1 MKRISIAER
10 PGWRERAEELGFGF
24 HTMYGEPYWDESRA
38 YVFTLK
44 QIEKDLE
51 GASTELNAMCLEAVD
66 YAVGNEQ
73 WLTKLAIPKIYW
85 DWIRSSWR
93 ADDPSLYGRFDLAYD
108 GVGPA
113 KMLEFNADTPTALYE
128 TGFFQ
133 WNWLEDQKARGL
145 VRGDADQFNSVQDK
159 LIARL
164 AKIFEPG
171 CHLHV
176 ACCKDTDE
184 DRATVRYIED
194 CAIQAGLKNHFVH
207 VEDIGI
213 GESGGFADLD
223 GFVIDNLFKLYPFE
237 DLFREAFGPSL
248 VKADMTLLEPPWKAI
263 LSNKGLLPLLW
274 YLYPGHPYLLPSY
287 FDGEADAD
295 WLNGSY
301 VRKPI
306 FSREG
311 ANVEVHVPG
320 MTPMISDGPYGQE
333 GWIVQAFHPVPKFDE
348 DYTVI
353 GSWIIGEE
361 AAGIGIREDRSL
373 ITKDLS
379 RFVPHII
386 ED

>member
-1 MKRISIAER
+1 M
-10 PGWRERAEELGFGF
+10 AEELGFGF
-24 HTMYGEPYWDESRA
+24 HTMYGEPYWDETRT
-38 YVFTLK
+38 YVFTLA

-51 GASTELNAMCLEAVD
+51 GASTELYAMCLDAVE
-66 YAVGNEQ
+66 YAVSKEQ
-73 WLTKLAIPKIYW
+73 WLTKLAIPEIYW
-85 DWIRSSWR
+85 DWIGSSWR
-93 ADDPSLYGRFDLAYD
+93 AGDPSLYGRFDLAYD

-145 VRGDADQFNSVQDK
+145 VRADADQFNSVQDK

-164 AKIFEPG
+164 VSIFEPG

-194 CAIQAGLKNHFVH
+194 CAIQAGIHNHFVH

-213 GESGGFADLD
+213 GASGGFADLD
-223 GFVIDNLFKLYPFE
+223 GVVIDNLFKLYPFE

-274 YLYPGHPYLLPSY
+274 HLFPGHPLLLPSF
-287 FDGEADAD
+287 FDGEADTD
-295 WLNGSY
+295 FLNDAY
-301 VRKPI
+301 VRKPL

-311 ANVEVHVPG
+311 ANIEVNIPG
-320 MTPMISDGPYGQE
+320 QRPTVSDGPYGEE
-333 GWIVQAFHPVPKFDE
+333 GWILQAFHPAPRFDT
-348 DYTVI
+348 DYAVI
-353 GSWIIGEE
+353 GSWIIGDE
-361 AAGIGIREDRSL
+361 AAGIGIREDKSL
-373 ITKDLS
+373 VTKDLS
-379 RFVPHII
+379 RFVPHLI